1 MKRTFYIALGL
12 AVASLPAFAKKDQ
25 TKGDSTTS
33 TAGKMVMSGYLDSY
47 YNMAL
52 NDPKSGNTMGYY
64 ANSPAAVGYARAFD
78 RLDKQFALG
87 LVQTKFTYTNSK
99 SEAVVDLTFG
109 PNAQLG
115 NFGNQYNF
123 GAASYSPT
131 NANKS
136 ALYGSGI
143 AIKQAY
149 FTYKATSKLSFTA
162 GQFGTH
168 IGYEVIDAPVNYNYS
183 LSNLFNNG
191 PFYHVGAKATYA
203 FSDKVSLMV
212 GAVNNWDAM
221 TDWKK
226 QKSAIAQL
234 FFTPVSG
241 WNVYVNYIGGKNDDP
256 FKVPTTAI
264 DPNVNTVYS
273 VSGLSYTRHMFDLT
287 TGYQISD
294 KFYMGLNAA
303 YGFYTFRDTLG
314 DLVKGTKDAGF
325 TKDNSAKKQ
334 WGGVALYSNYKISDV
349 VGVGVRLEHFNDN
362 AGVRYINGTNNSLT
376 ITVPITV
383 ADGQLTFRPELRMD
397 SGTLGYVLGTGEK
410 GKGLYEDN
418 KGGQQKTQT
427 TIGMSAVYKF

>member
-1 MKRTFYIALGL
+1 MKRTFYITLGL

-25 TKGDSTTS
+25 TKGDSTAS

-47 YNMAL
+47 YMVGL
-52 NDPKSGNTMGYY
+52 NDPKSGNYMGYY
-64 ANSPAAVGYARAFD
+64 ANSPAAVGFSRAFD
-78 RLDKQFALG
+78 RLDKQFSLG
-87 LVQTKFTYTNSK
+87 LVQTKFTYTNAK

-115 NFGNQYNF
+115 NFGNQLF
-123 GAASYSPT
+123 IGAGSYVPT

-136 ALYGSGI
+136 ALYGNGI

-203 FSDKVSLMV
+203 FSDKMSLMV

-256 FKVPTTAI
+256 FKVPSSSI
-264 DPNVNTVYS
+264 DPNAVGLYS
-273 VSGLSYTRHMFDLT
+273 VTGSYVRNMFDLT
-287 TGYQISD
+287 TGYQVSD
-294 KFYMGLNAA
+294 KFYVGLNAA

-314 DLVKGTKDAGF
+314 NLVKGTKDGGF
-325 TKDNSAKKQ
+325 TKDSSAKKQ
-334 WGGVALYSNYKISDV
+334 WGGVAIYTNYKISDMF
-349 VGVGVRLEHFNDN
+349 GIGLRYEYFNDN
-362 AGVRYINGTNNSLT
+362 AGVRYFNGTNNCVTLT
-376 ITVPITV
+376 TPITV
-383 ADGQLTFRPELRMD
+383 ADGQLTFKPELRID
-397 SGTLGYVLGTGEK
+397 SGTMGYVLGTAEK
-410 GKGLYEDN
+410 GKGMYEDN
-418 KGGQQKTQT
+418 TGQQTKSQV
-427 TIGMSAVYKF
+427 TIGLAAVYKF